1 MLPGV
6 RAGGPIF
13 SPSPITALLCDP
25 APSTSVS
32 CPGKERKNGGRI
44 GGSCVLKK
52 QKGFLQCSGARILKE
67 SKKGKGWSRVELHLF
82 PNCVL

>member
-1 MLPGV
+1 MLPGD
-6 RAGGPIF
+6 RAGGPAL

-25 APSTSVS
+25 APGTSAS
-32 CPGKERKNGGRI
+32 CPGKGRKNGGRI

-52 QKGFLQCSGARILKE
+52 QKGFPQRSGARILKE
-67 SKKGKGWSRVELHLF
+67 SKKGEGRVELHLF